1 MEGNLFSGKVALVTG
16 ASSGIGKA
24 VAFALARG
32 GAAVAA
38 NYNQNRQGAE
48 SLVAEIRAQG
58 GDAEAVRADV
68 SRAGAVQAMVDGVL
82 ARFGGRLDILI
93 NNAGRWMDKFSIAE
107 CPERVWD
114 EMMDVN
120 LKGVFL
126 CCRAVIPVMTAQKS
140 GVIVNI
146 SSVASYT
153 GGGGGTVPYGT
164 AKAGVNTLTRGLA
177 RELAPLGIRVNGVA
191 PGVIDTPM
199 QHRHSTPEE
208 IQGFARYVPLGRV
221 GEPEDMVGAVLL
233 LASPQADYITG
244 EIIEANGGF
253 LMH

>member
-1 MEGNLFSGKVALVTG
+1 MDKGLFSDRVALVTG
-16 ASSGIGKA
+16 ASSGIGRA
-24 VAFALARG
+24 VALALARG
-32 GAAVAA
+32 GAAVGV
-38 NYNQNRQGAE
+38 NYCQNREGAE
-48 SLVAEIRAQG
+48 SAVAEIQAQG
-58 GDAEAVRADV
+58 GDAEAIRADV
-68 SRAGAVQAMVDGVL
+68 SRADEVQAMVDGVL
-82 ARFGGRLDILI
+82 KRFGGRLDILI
-93 NNAGRWMDKFSIAE
+93 NNAGRWMDKTPIAE
-107 CPERVWD
+107 CPEEVWD
-114 EMMDVN
+114 EMMNVN

-126 CCRAVIPVMTAQKS
+126 CCRAAISAMTTQKS

-164 AKAGVNTLTRGLA
+164 SKAGVNTLTRGLA

-199 QHRHSTPEE
+199 QHKHSTPEE
-208 IQGFARYVPLGRV
+208 IQGFARFVPLGRV

-233 LASPQADYITG
+233 LASPQSGYITG
-244 EIIEANGGF
+244 EIIEANGGL

>member
-32 GAAVAA
+32 GAVVAA